1 MNLAGDPAVNET
13 TMNELT
19 EFSARILFGN
29 ELRAWAGALALFAL
43 CLTLLPLTRKA
54 LERRL
59 DRPHPS
65 QSAAAL
71 EMVLALVHATTR
83 IFLVAVAA
91 WLALRLLWI
100 PPGARRTAQVV
111 LLVILWLQLAL
122 WGTAAVRHMIAT
134 RRGLQAVEPEGAASI
149 NILRVVGIAAVWA
162 VAFLMLLANL
172 GVEIMPLV
180 AGLGIGGVAVA
191 LAVQNVLGDLL
202 ASLSI
207 ALDKPFRVGDFLV
220 VGEEKGTVEYI
231 GIKSTRLRSLSGEQI
246 VLSNGDVLKSRVR
259 NYKLLYERRIA
270 FTIGIVYET
279 PRELVGKVPGMIEE
293 AIRAQS
299 KTRVDRV
306 HFASFGD
313 FALIFEAVYFV
324 LDPEYNAYMN
334 IQQAIN
340 LRLLDEFGRHGIE
353 FAYPT
358 TRQFTVTVP
367 APAVPE

>member
-1 MNLAGDPAVNET
+1 MDQ
-13 TMNELT
+13 LT
-19 EFSARILFGN
+19 EFSTRIFFGN
-29 ELRAWAGALALFAL
+29 ELKTWAFALAVFVLW
-43 CLTLLPLTRKA
+43 LTVLPLTRA
-54 LERRL
+54 TLERRL
-59 DRPHPS
+59 NRPHPG

-71 EMVLALVHATTR
+71 EVVLALVHATTR
-83 IFLVAVAA
+83 IFLVMAAV

-100 PPGARRTAQVV
+100 PPAARRAVQVAF
-111 LLVILWLQLAL
+111 LLILWFQVAL
-122 WGTAAVRHMIAT
+122 WATAAIRHMIAT
-134 RRGLQAVEPEGAASI
+134 RRGLHLVEPEGAASL
-149 NILRVVGIAAVWA
+149 NILRFVGIAAVWI

-172 GVEIMPLV
+172 GIEIMPLV
-180 AGLGIGGVAVA
+180 AGLGIGGIAIA

-231 GIKSTRLRSLSGEQI
+231 GIKSTRLRSLTGEVI

-259 NYKLLYERRIA
+259 NYKPLMERRIA
-270 FTIGIVYET
+270 FSIGITYET
-279 PRELVGKVPGMIEE
+279 PRELVGKVAGMIEG
-293 AIRAQS
+293 AIRAQP

-313 FALIFEAVYFV
+313 FALVYEAVYFV
-324 LDPEYNAYMN
+324 LDPEYNTYMN

-340 LRLLDEFGRHGIE
+340 LQLLGDFARHGIE

-358 TRQFTVTVP
+358 TRQFTV
-367 APAVPE
+367 AVPTAEAAE